1 MGNQEIQVG
10 DVVKLRSGGPK
21 MTVDEISGDQAGC
34 TYFDEKQQIVTS
46 TFVRLVAL
54 VKLERR
60 QNGGSFQLRR

>member
-1 MGNQEIQVG
+1 
-10 DVVKLRSGGPK
+10 
-21 MTVDEISGDQAGC
+21 MTVGEISGDQAGC
-34 TYFDEKQQIVTS
+34 TYFDEEQQIVTS